1 MTTAT
6 TFAARTDLLCKIDAR
21 LARLLD
27 RRAGLIQEFAAIRS
41 VIETR
46 HRRGELATDGISDL
60 QIYYKGIRK
69 IDEEAAKLLLE
80 ASQTLSGRPSGE

>member
-1 MTTAT
+1 MTAAAI
-6 TFAARTDLLCKIDAR
+6 FAAGTDLLCKITDR
-21 LARLLD
+21 LDRLQG

-46 HRRGELATDGISDL
+46 HRRSELATDVISDL

-80 ASQTLSGRPSGE
+80 TSQTLSGRPSGE